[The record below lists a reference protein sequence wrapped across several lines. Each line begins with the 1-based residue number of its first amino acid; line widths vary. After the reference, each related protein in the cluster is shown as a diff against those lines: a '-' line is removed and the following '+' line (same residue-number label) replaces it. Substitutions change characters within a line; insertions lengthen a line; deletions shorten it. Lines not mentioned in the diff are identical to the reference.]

1 MHLCM
6 WGKIEMYDRYLIMC
20 IGIGTLSTLFV
31 LTPCL
36 VKVDYIDNNRVMC
49 GYSFVPV

>member
-20 IGIGTLSTLFV
+20 IGIGTLSTLLVF
-31 LTPCL
+31 TPCL
-36 VKVDYIDNNRVMC
+36 VKVDYIDNNQVMC
-49 GYSFVPV
+49 GYSFVHV